1 MDPDPLFRG
10 TDPGDLDPQPKC
22 HGFPTL
28 QKTISEIKNHR
39 GQVETGEAFCNV
51 GLPPGALS
59 RSAARTDVK
68 RKKILTS
75 VEPFYFKVHE
85 NPLFVEQVVDK
96 NCIAASV
103 PFFGCKKRITFL
115 WKTGTLYIFF

>member
-1 MDPDPLFRG
+1 MKKGVWSGVGSGSIIQRYGSRG
-10 TDPGDLDPQPKC
+10 SGFAPKC
-22 HGFPTL
+22 HGSPTPG
-28 QKTISEIKNHR
+28 KTISEIKKNR

-75 VEPFYFKVHE
+75 VELFDLKYTKILCLLNKLLIKIGLRHQGYF
-85 NPLFVEQVVDK
+85 L
-96 NCIAASV
+96 AA
-103 PFFGCKKRITFL
+103 KKE
-115 WKTGTLYIFF
+115 